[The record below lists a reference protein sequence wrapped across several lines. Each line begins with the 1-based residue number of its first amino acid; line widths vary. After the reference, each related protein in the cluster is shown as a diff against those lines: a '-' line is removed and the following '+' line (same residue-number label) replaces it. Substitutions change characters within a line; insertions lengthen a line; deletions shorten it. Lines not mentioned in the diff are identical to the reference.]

1 MIQDEVKSVEF
12 IAVNTDKQALNYSQA
27 THKILIGDNITHGR
41 GAGANPEVGRRAAE
55 ESKDQ
60 IQEALKGTEMVF
72 ITAGMGGGTGTG
84 AAPLVAQ
91 IAKEMG
97 VLTVGIVTKP
107 FGFEGTRKMAQ
118 AERGIEELLKH
129 VDSLVVIPNERLKL
143 VADNKITLANAFEMA
158 DGILRQGVQSITDLI
173 KSHGFINLDFADVSA
188 IMKDAGYAHM
198 CVASA
203 KGKDKSEAVARAAI
217 TSPLLETSI
226 AGAKGIILN
235 FTADPEVIL
244 DDIYRAADII
254 REEAHP
260 DTEIIWGVILDE
272 SLEDELKITV
282 IATGFDKDIIG
293 KPFETNVPRKTTTE
307 DLGTQFR
314 SFTTTPLKSQVEV
327 VPEKQKKDE
336 PDYYTPSSTP
346 RTGVQKPNQTNS
358 APTVKTKKIQ
368 EPTFDDEDSDE
379 NFLKLLNEIT
389 KNK

>member
-1 MIQDEVKSVEF
+1 
-12 IAVNTDKQALNYSQA
+12 
-27 THKILIGDNITHGR
+27 
-41 GAGANPEVGRRAAE
+41 
-55 ESKDQ
+55 
-60 IQEALKGTEMVF
+60 
-72 ITAGMGGGTGTG
+72 MGGGTGTG

-97 VLTVGIVTKP
+97 ILTVGIVTKP

-158 DGILRQGVQSITDLI
+158 DGILKQGVQSITDLI

-217 TSPLLETSI
+217 SSPLLETSI

-272 SLEDELKITV
+272 ALEDELKITV
-282 IATGFDKDIIG
+282 IATGFDKDDLG
-293 KPFETNVPRKTTTE
+293 KPIGTDVPKKTTPE

-314 SFTTTPLKSQVEV
+314 SFTTTPLKSQVEAI
-327 VPEKQKKDE
+327 PEKQKKEE
-336 PDYYTPSSTP
+336 PDYYTSTSASAPAATP
-346 RTGVQKPNQTNS
+346 RTGIQKPSQMNS
-358 APTVKTKKIQ
+358 AVKPKKIQ